1 MQKKLRAA
9 AGRKLGPRSAF
20 IDTCLRFFLFSLYRC
35 IALSLFCASVSLSIL
50 MAAGLSAAAGET
62 V

>member
-1 MQKKLRAA
+1 MQKKLQAA
-9 AGRKLGPRSAF
+9 AGRKGPRSAF
-20 IDTCLRFFLFSLYRC
+20 IDTRLRFFLFSLYRC
-35 IALSLFCASVSLSIL
+35 IALSLFCANVSLSIL

>member
-1 MQKKLRAA
+1 MD
-9 AGRKLGPRSAF
+9 P
-20 IDTCLRFFLFSLYRC
+20 CLRFFLFSLYRC

-50 MAAGLSAAAGET
+50 MAAGLSAPTGET

>member
-1 MQKKLRAA
+1 MQKKLQSAA
-9 AGRKLGPRSAF
+9 ARKGPSSAF
-20 IDTCLRFFLFSLYRC
+20 IVTCLRFFLFSLYRC

>member
-1 MQKKLRAA
+1 MD
-9 AGRKLGPRSAF
+9 P
-20 IDTCLRFFLFSLYRC
+20 CLRFFFFSLYRC

-50 MAAGLSAAAGET
+50 TAGLSAAGAET